1 MSRAVRRAQRLGGG
15 LLKFTK
21 FIQIT
26 AFSAAVGGVDCAW
39 AQRAGDNALASAQD
53 AFGTTVGNE
62 SIGLYTSREVRGF
75 DPVQAGNI
83 RLEGLYFDRQS
94 PNPNEILVSS
104 LIAGSSVRVGL
115 SAQSYLFPAPTGIA
129 EVRLRIPEEERVYS
143 AVVGYGPYSKMSL
156 EANAQLPIITDELSV
171 NVAGSYTK
179 EDNAD
184 ASTPNLYTGAFI
196 GRWTP
201 SDSIE
206 VIPFWSYKY
215 TDGQNPRANIY
226 TAGPFLPP
234 KIKRHVSFTQ
244 SWATNHGYDQNFGA
258 ILNSSL
264 SDSWHLRAGLFRS
277 LVVRKEWYNN
287 LYQNTQPDGTSD
299 STVVA
304 YPHNAFGSYSGEVR
318 LSKVFT
324 TGSFRHTVTGAVRG
338 RVVKRIFGGTDSE
351 LLGPVMIGVLTEYAK
366 PTFVFRP
373 TNLDKVRQ
381 GTGGLAYEALW
392 AGVGEFSVGLQ
403 KTSYRRS
410 LTVPTVGETITRDS
424 PFLPNA
430 TLALHATKTLTVF
443 GSFTRGLEESGE
455 ATNNAVN
462 RGEALPAIRTSQVD
476 AGLRYTIAPGV
487 QAVASVFEVKKPY
500 LGLNPANVYT
510 NVGDVKHQGVEVSL
524 AGKVADGLTIV
535 AGSVFLKARLAGDL
549 VDRGLIGAVP
559 LGRIPRSSHFD
570 VEYGPASWKGLS
582 VDVQV
587 DNRSSRV
594 ATADNLARI
603 EGRTMVNVGGRYRF
617 QVMDAKT
624 TLRFQVRNIG
634 NTFRW
639 DINANQLALVT
650 EEKRRFSLS
659 LAADF

>member
-1 MSRAVRRAQRLGGG
+1 M
-15 LLKFTK
+15 KFTK
-21 FIQIT
+21 FIRI
-26 AFSAAVGGVDCAW
+26 AALGAVVGGADCAW

-129 EVRLRIPEEERVYS
+129 ELRLRIPEHERVYS
-143 AVVGYGPYSKMSL
+143 AAVGYGPYSKMSL
-156 EANAQLPIITDELSV
+156 EANAQVPIIADKLSI
-171 NVAGSYTK
+171 NVASSYTK

-184 ASTPNLYTGAFI
+184 ATTPDLFTGAFI
-196 GRWTP
+196 GRWAPT
-201 SDSIE
+201 DNIE

-244 SWATNHGYDQNFGA
+244 PWAANHGYDQNFGA
-258 ILNSSL
+258 IVNASL
-264 SDSWHLRAGLFRS
+264 SDTWRLRAGLFRS
-277 LVVRKEWYNN
+277 QVVRKEWYNN
-287 LYQNTQPDGTSD
+287 LFQNTQPDGTSD

-304 YPHNAFGSYSGEVR
+304 YPHNRFGSYSGEVR

-324 TGSFRHTVTGAVRG
+324 TGSFRHTFTGAVRG
-338 RVVKRIFGGTDSE
+338 RAVKRIFGGTDSE
-351 LLGPVMIGVLTEYAK
+351 LLGQVTIGELTEYAK
-366 PTFVFRP
+366 PAFVFRP

-392 AGVGEFSVGLQ
+392 AGVGEFSVGMQ
-403 KTSYRRS
+403 KTSYRRA
-410 LTVPTVGETITRDS
+410 LTVPAVGETVTRDT

-430 TLALHATKTLTVF
+430 TLALHATKQLTVF

-455 ATNNAVN
+455 ATNNATN
-462 RGEALPAIRTSQVD
+462 RGEALPAIRTSQIDV
-476 AGLRYTIAPGV
+476 GLRYTITPDV
-487 QAVASVFEVKKPY
+487 TAVASLFEVKKPY
-500 LGLNPANVYT
+500 LGLNPANLYT
-510 NVGDVKHQGVEVSL
+510 NVGNVKHQGVEVSV
-524 AGKVADGLTIV
+524 AGEVADGLTIV
-535 AGSVFLKARLAGDL
+535 AGSVFLKARVSGDL
-549 VDRGLIGAVP
+549 VDRGLIGRIP
-559 LGRIPRSSHFD
+559 LGRIPRSTHFD
-570 VEYGPASWKGLS
+570 VEYGPASWSGVS
-582 VDVQV
+582 VDLVV

-617 QVMDAKT
+617 KVMDADA
-624 TLRFQVRNIG
+624 TLRLQVRNVG